1 MRRLTA
7 IIFASTLLFSYQ
19 KGDII
24 SPDISKKMKLEAGKI
39 YVIDFFA
46 SWCESCKKEMDRE
59 KFELIGVDVDE
70 DIKKGKEF
78 QREQSISFRVV
89 DDPKG
94 EIIKAFDPLGMPS
107 LYIVK
112 DGKVL
117 NSLFG
122 AVDEVDRVILD
133 ELKEQRDESH
143 IYSLY
148 YSFNRGVFYK
158 RGKALGEGNLSKRYS
173 KAKYGKF
180 SIF

>member
-7 IIFASTLLFSYQ
+7 IIFTSTLLFSYQ

-46 SWCESCKKEMDRE
+46 SWCESCKKEMPLLIKASKEMDRE

-122 AVDEVDRVILD
+122 AVDEIDRVILD
-133 ELKEQRDESH
+133 ELKEQSR
-143 IYSLY
+143 
-148 YSFNRGVFYK
+148 
-158 RGKALGEGNLSKRYS
+158 
-173 KAKYGKF
+173 
-180 SIF
+180 